1 MSDPARTLDPRT
13 PVIIGVGQLNQRV
26 DQGAPPLEPT
36 ELAVEAVRRAADDAG
51 AARGGDALLAGADE
65 VAVVEIMSWRYRDP
79 GRIVADAVGALSA
92 RSTYTES
99 GGNYPQTL
107 VNRAA
112 LAIQGGAADL
122 VVLCGAEAWRT
133 RSAARSSGGHP
144 DWTLQADEISPDAML
159 GNDEPLGHPGEWARQ
174 LMMPIQIYPLF
185 ENALRA
191 TDGLTV
197 DEHLDRIST
206 LWSGFSEVA
215 AGNEHAWI
223 RRHYSPEEIRTPGP
237 DNRMVGFPYTKLMN
251 SNNAVEQGAAVIVAS
266 VERARELGVP
276 TDRWV
281 FPWAGTDAH
290 DHWFVSNRWDLASSP
305 AMRLAGRAAL
315 DLAGVGVDDLA
326 HVDLYSCFPS
336 AVQIAVRELG
346 LSIDRPLTVTGGL
359 SFAGGPWNNYVMHSI
374 ATMVERLRAD
384 ADAIGLCTANGG
396 FVTKHA
402 FGVYS
407 TRPPA
412 TPFRHQDLQA
422 EVDALPR
429 RALAEDHTGPVTV
442 ETSTVMYGRDG
453 GPEQAW
459 IAALLDDGRR
469 AWGTSTDA
477 DLMKALVTEE
487 TAGRPANL
495 AEDGTLTLV

>member
-1 MSDPARTLDPRT
+1 MSDPAATLDPRT

-26 DQGAPPLEPT
+26 DQGAPGLEPT
-36 ELAVEAVRRAADDAG
+36 ELMVEAVRLAATDAG
-51 AARGGDALLAGADE
+51 ASRDADAVLAGADE
-65 VAVVEIMSWRYRDP
+65 VAAVGVISWRYQDP
-79 GRIVADAVGALSA
+79 ARIVADTVGALNA
-92 RSTYTES
+92 RSTYTEA

-112 LAIQGGAADL
+112 LAIQAGDADL
-122 VVLCGAEAWRT
+122 VVLTGAEAWRT
-133 RSAARSSGGHP
+133 RTAARTGGGHP
-144 DWTLQADEISPDAML
+144 DWTKQAEAIAPDTLL
-159 GNDEPLGHPGEWARQ
+159 GNGEPLAHPGEWARQ

-191 TDGLTV
+191 ADGLSI
-197 DEHLDRIST
+197 DEHRDRIST

-223 RRHYSPEEIRTPGP
+223 RRRYSPEEIRTPGP

-251 SNNAVEQGAAVIVAS
+251 SNNAVEQGASVIVAS
-266 VERARELGVP
+266 VERARDLGVP

-305 AMRLAGRAAL
+305 AMRLAGQACL
-315 DLAGVGVDDLA
+315 ELAGVGVDDLT

-346 LSIDRPLTVTGGL
+346 LSLDRPLTVTGGL

-374 ATMVERLRAD
+374 ATMTERLRED
-384 ADAIGLCTANGG
+384 ADAVGLCTANGG

-412 TPFRHQDLQA
+412 TPFRHRDLQD

-429 RALAEDHTGPVTV
+429 RELAEDHAGPVTV
-442 ETSTVMYGRDG
+442 ESSTVMHDRDG
-453 GPEQAW
+453 NPEQAW
-459 IAALLDDGRR
+459 LATLLDDGRR
-469 AWGTSTDA
+469 AWATSTDP

-487 TAGRPANL
+487 TAGRAAHL
-495 AEDGTLTLV
+495 AEDGTLTFT